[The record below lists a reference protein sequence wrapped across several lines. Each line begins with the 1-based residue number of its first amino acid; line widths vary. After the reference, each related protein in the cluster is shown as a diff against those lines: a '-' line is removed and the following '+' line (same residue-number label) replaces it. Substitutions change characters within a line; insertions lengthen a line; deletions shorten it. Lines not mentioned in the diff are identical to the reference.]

1 MYTSFDNDSTEGR
14 SPDLAKR
21 EEAWNLEHPLIVYL
35 HITKF
40 KNKIIDLGEIMSYMS
55 PDYLVLSE
63 VKLDD
68 SCPLAQFNIP
78 DHQIRAI
85 DQNGGGLIEF
95 VKKVITFKR

>member
-1 MYTSFDNDSTEGR
+1 
-14 SPDLAKR
+14 
-21 EEAWNLEHPLIVYL
+21 
-35 HITKF
+35 
-40 KNKIIDLGEIMSYMS
+40 MSYIS